1 MKKILTLLSMF
12 FIMFAFIGC
21 DYIVF
26 PVYQTTQPTTVLPTK
41 INGTITFVES
51 DYDALPIFSSETY
64 QLESIDDYNDVLINT
79 KDNIR
84 RSNILVNMVL
94 YTQSLPW
101 ASDQNRNVIS
111 SGSGFIF
118 LEDEDYYYAITNYH
132 VIDSEEENLV
142 LEVKA
147 YEDSDFVTASIVTY
161 DANIDLAV
169 IKFAKEERTE
179 IRIIDIYARLY
190 YKFNPGEL
198 VLAVGNPSSLTNN
211 VTFGEYKAM
220 ETLNDVEYKVIYHDA
235 SISNGSSG
243 GALVDVDGNFLGVNT
258 WGLEDSD
265 EYSFA
270 IPNYIVYIFLI
281 NNGILD

>member
-1 MKKILTLLSMF
+1 MV
-12 FIMFAFIGC
+12 FIMFAFVGC

-26 PVYQTTQPTTVLPTK
+26 PVLQTTQTSTALPTK
-41 INGTITFVES
+41 INGTITFEES
-51 DYDALPIFSSETY
+51 DYDSLPIFHSDTY
-64 QLESIDDYNDVLINT
+64 DLNDIEEYNDILFNT

-101 ASDQNRNVIS
+101 ASEKDRNVMS

-118 LEDEDYYYAITNYH
+118 LEDDDYYYAITNYH
-132 VIDSEEENLV
+132 VIDDNEENLV
-142 LEVKA
+142 LEIQA
-147 YEDSDFVTASIVTY
+147 YDDTDFY
-161 DANIDLAV
+161 DATVVTFDADIDLAV

-179 IRIIDIYARLY
+179 IRVIDIYARLY

-220 ETLNDVEYKVIYHDA
+220 ETLNDVNYKVIYHDA